1 MISDVL
7 KRIEEESLEKLKS
20 WFSTEKQ
27 EIIKQIKQRFIH
39 ILWNQFLYYENS
51 SIRVKTTCVI
61 SKYWYW
67 NEFWNNKTPTWL
79 HLVNEM
85 IGDWLDK
92 IQRFVARNPSI
103 ITTLPEFW
111 EEKPWMYWRILT
123 LDWVEEN
130 NSNTLNRNV
139 YIHWNIHDWYWK
151 TWDLE
156 RSKWCIWLK
165 LDEMVMIFNMLKY
178 YKEKILVYIEEK
190 K

>member
-7 KRIEEESLEKLKS
+7 KRIEKESLEKLKS
-20 WFSTEKQ
+20 WFPTEKQ

-39 ILWNQFLYYENS
+39 ILWNEFLYYENS
-51 SIRVKTTCVI
+51 SIRVKTTCVT

-67 NEFWNNKTPTWL
+67 NEFWSNKTPTWL
-79 HLVNEM
+79 HLINEM

-92 IQRFVARNPSI
+92 NQRFVAINPTFS
-103 ITTLPEFW
+103 TTPPNFW
-111 EEKPWMYWRILT
+111 EEKPWIYWRILT
-123 LDWVEEN
+123 LDWIETI
-130 NSNTLNRNV
+130 NSNTLHRNI

-178 YKEKILVYIEEK
+178 YKEKIFVYIEEK